1 MKRLAVE
8 IRIAAAFVVALCIG
22 LAVWFWWSCHEE
34 DIRAS
39 RMEMFGED
47 AR

>member
-22 LAVWFWWSCHEE
+22 LAIWGWWTCHAE
-34 DIRAS
+34 DRRAS
-39 RMEMFGED
+39 RMEFDGED
-47 AR
+47 AN